1 MFGLSTTCY
10 DVVLLDIVLSYI
22 VLTIFILDLSMLY
35 KFKSIVL
42 LFFL

>member
-1 MFGLSTTCY
+1 MFGLSTAYY
-10 DVVLLDIVLSYI
+10 DVVLLNIVLSYI

-42 LFFL
+42 LLFL